1 VTTRAKH
8 FAILTTFSS
17 GYAVADLRSVYDSYE
32 HHMGWGF
39 GFFGGLGM
47 LLVWVLVIAT
57 IVFAIKYA
65 LGSSQSTSSSGAVD
79 ILKERF
85 ARGEIDE
92 EEYRL
97 RKKLLDES

>member
-1 VTTRAKH
+1 MTRRAKH
-8 FAILTTFSS
+8 FVILMTSLS
-17 GYAVADLRSVYDSYE
+17 GYAVADLRSANDSYE
-32 HHMGWGF
+32 HHMGWGS
-39 GFFGGLGM
+39 GFFGGFGM

-57 IVFAIKYA
+57 IVFAVKYA

-85 ARGEIDE
+85 ARGEINE

-97 RKKLLDES
+97 RKKLIDES